1 LSGNEGVTF
10 LWLVDRNCRALWKM
24 SYGSRYWLSGTRC
37 RHAWRPSQGCV
48 PVATAMFWSASKLDL
63 AVPDGGVRHVLDLC
77 RVARVYN
84 LPALVVLMR
93 PMRAIWL
100 TRTVPR
106 FIGSEPLQYHMAAR

>member
-1 LSGNEGVTF
+1 VVGGQKLSSALENVVRVTLLALRNSLPACLASQSGVRSSGDRDV
-10 LWLVDRNCRALWKM
+10 LV
-24 SYGSRYWLSGTRC
+24 S
-37 RHAWRPSQGCV
+37 
-48 PVATAMFWSASKLDL
+48 FKLDL